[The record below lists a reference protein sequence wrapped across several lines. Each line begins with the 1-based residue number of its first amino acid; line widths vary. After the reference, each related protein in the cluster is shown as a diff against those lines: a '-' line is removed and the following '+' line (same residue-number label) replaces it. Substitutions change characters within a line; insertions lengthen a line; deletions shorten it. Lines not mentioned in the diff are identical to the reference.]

1 MERIEDLLIPQAL
14 VVAKESEE
22 VRELVDALETWGYKT
37 VWAKDGEAGYN
48 VLDSHEAV
56 HALIT
61 ELNAHRIDGMRL
73 LSVAKQR
80 NPEIC
85 VVVIANEADIHL
97 ATEAMR
103 QGAFDFQT
111 QPLNLLKM
119 KAVLERGLSLQRLAL
134 EVTDLHRRLDQRYGF
149 HNLIGNSPGMVAVYN
164 KIRQIAPTRAT
175 VLIMGETGTGK
186 GVVAQTI
193 HQNSPRRDAPFVTLS
208 CASLA
213 EGVIESELFGH
224 ERGAFTG
231 AIQTHKGRFEIADG
245 GTLFLDEVSETSL
258 ATQAKLLHVL
268 ENREFE
274 RVGGTRSIK
283 VDVRLIAA
291 SNRDLTRLVKEG
303 KFRED
308 LFFRLAVVMVKLPPL
323 RERQQDIP
331 RLVATFIREFNLE
344 HGKAIAGVSRG
355 AMDFLMQYDW
365 PGNVRELKNTI
376 EGMVVL
382 SASGRPLDMSD
393 LPEQILR
400 EVEPEMPR
408 GDLHLRVGMT
418 MEEIEKIAIEHT
430 LRSVGYDKQKASEIL
445 GIGLRTLYRK
455 QKRYRLDHEK
465 ALAGVRGFSDLLP
478 S

>member
-1 MERIEDLLIPQAL
+1 MDAIDDLLTPQAL
-14 VVAKESEE
+14 IVAKDADDIK
-22 VRELVDALETWGYKT
+22 ELQAALDSWGFKT

-48 VLDSHEAV
+48 VLDGPQVV

-61 ELNAHRIDGMRL
+61 ELNVHRIDGMRL

-85 VVVIANEADIHL
+85 VIMLASEAHIEL

-103 QGAFDFQT
+103 QGAYDFQT
-111 QPLNLLKM
+111 KPLNLKKI
-119 KAVLERGLSLQRLAL
+119 KAVLDRGLSLQRLAL

-164 KIRQIAPTRAT
+164 LIRHIAPTRAT
-175 VLIMGETGTGK
+175 VLITGETGTGK

-193 HQNSPRRDAPFVTLS
+193 HQNSSRRDAPFVTLN

-231 AIQTHKGRFEIADG
+231 AVQTHKGRFEIADG
-245 GTLFLDEVSETSL
+245 GTLFLDEVSEMSL
-258 ATQAKLLHVL
+258 ATQAKLLRVI
-268 ENREFE
+268 EDREFE
-274 RVGGTRSIK
+274 RVGGTRPIK

-291 SNRDLTRLVKEG
+291 SNRDLEQGVREG
-303 KFRED
+303 RFRED
-308 LFFRLAVVMVKLPPL
+308 LFFRLKVVPIKLPPL
-323 RERQQDIP
+323 RERRGDIP
-331 RLVATFIREFNLE
+331 RLVEAFMREFNLE
-344 HGKAIAGVSRG
+344 HEKYITGISRG
-355 AMDFLMQYDW
+355 AMDLLMQYYW

-376 EGMVVL
+376 EGLVVL
-382 SASGRPLDMSD
+382 SPSGRMLDVSD

-400 EVEPEMPR
+400 QVGSEMR
-408 GDLHLRVGMT
+408 AGDIHLRVGMT
-418 MEEIEKIAIEHT
+418 MEEIEQIAIEHT
-430 LRSVGYDKQKASEIL
+430 LRSVGYDKQKAAEML

-455 QKRYRLDHEK
+455 QKRYRL
-465 ALAGVRGFSDLLP
+465 R
-478 S
+478 

>member
-1 MERIEDLLIPQAL
+1 MDMTDDLLTPQAL
-14 VVAKESEE
+14 VVAKDSDD
-22 VRELVDALETWGYKT
+22 VKELLAALESWGFKT

-48 VLDSHEAV
+48 VLDGPEV
-56 HALIT
+56 LDALIT
-61 ELNAHRIDGMRL
+61 ELNVQRIDGMRL

-85 VVVIANEADIHL
+85 VIMIASDADIEL

-103 QGAFDFQT
+103 QGAYDFQT
-111 QPLNLLKM
+111 KPLNLK
-119 KAVLERGLSLQRLAL
+119 KIKVVLDRGLSLQRLAF

-149 HNLIGNSPGMVAVYN
+149 HNLIGNSRGMVAVYN
-164 KIRQIAPTRAT
+164 MIRQIAPTRAT

-186 GVVAQTI
+186 GVAAQTI
-193 HQNSPRRDAPFVTLS
+193 HQNSSRRDAPFVTLN

-245 GTLFLDEVSETSL
+245 GTLFLDEVSEMSL
-258 ATQAKLLHVL
+258 ATQAKLLHVI
-268 ENREFE
+268 EDREFE
-274 RVGGTRSIK
+274 RVGGTRPIK

-291 SNRDLTRLVKEG
+291 TNRDLEQQVKEG

-308 LFFRLAVVMVKLPPL
+308 LFFRLNVVTIKLPPL
-323 RERQQDIP
+323 RERKQDIP
-331 RLVATFIREFNLE
+331 RLVEAFLREFNIE
-344 HGKAIAGVSRG
+344 HEKYITGISRG
-355 AMDFLMQYDW
+355 AMDLLMQYHW

-376 EGMVVL
+376 EGMMVL
-382 SASGRPLDMSD
+382 SASGRLLDVSD
-393 LPEQILR
+393 LPEHILR
-400 EVEPEMPR
+400 QVELKTPAA
-408 GDLHLRVGMT
+408 DIHVRVGMT

-430 LRSVGYDKQKASEIL
+430 LRSVGYDKQKAAEIL

-455 QKRYRLDHEK
+455 QKRYQL
-465 ALAGVRGFSDLLP
+465 G
-478 S
+478 

>member
-1 MERIEDLLIPQAL
+1 MDMTDDLLTPQAL
-14 VVAKESEE
+14 VVAKDSDD
-22 VRELVDALETWGYKT
+22 VKELLAALDSWGFKT

-48 VLDSHEAV
+48 VLDGPEV
-56 HALIT
+56 LDALIT
-61 ELNAHRIDGMRL
+61 ELNVQRIDGMRL

-85 VVVIANEADIHL
+85 VIMIASDADIEL

-103 QGAFDFQT
+103 QGAYDFQT
-111 QPLNLLKM
+111 KPLNLK
-119 KAVLERGLSLQRLAL
+119 KIKVVLDRGLSLQRLAF

-149 HNLIGNSPGMVAVYN
+149 HNLIGNSRGMVAVYN
-164 KIRQIAPTRAT
+164 MIRQIAPTRAT

-186 GVVAQTI
+186 GVAAQTI
-193 HQNSPRRDAPFVTLS
+193 HQNSSRRDAPFVTLN

-245 GTLFLDEVSETSL
+245 GTLFLDEVSEMSL
-258 ATQAKLLHVL
+258 ATQAKLLHVI
-268 ENREFE
+268 EDREFE
-274 RVGGTRSIK
+274 RVGGTRPIK

-291 SNRDLTRLVKEG
+291 TNRDLEQQVKEG

-308 LFFRLAVVMVKLPPL
+308 LFFRLNVVSIKLPPL
-323 RERQQDIP
+323 RERKQDIP
-331 RLVATFIREFNLE
+331 RLVEAFLREFNIE
-344 HGKAIAGVSRG
+344 HEKYITGISRG
-355 AMDFLMQYDW
+355 AMDLLMQYHW

-376 EGMVVL
+376 EGMMVL
-382 SASGRPLDMSD
+382 SASGRLLDVSD
-393 LPEQILR
+393 LPEHILR
-400 EVEPEMPR
+400 QVELKTPAA
-408 GDLHLRVGMT
+408 DIHVRVGMT

-430 LRSVGYDKQKASEIL
+430 LRSVGYDKQKAAEIL

-455 QKRYRLDHEK
+455 QKRYQLR
-465 ALAGVRGFSDLLP
+465 
-478 S
+478 

>member
-1 MERIEDLLIPQAL
+1 MDMTDDLLTPQAL
-14 VVAKESEE
+14 VVAKDSDD
-22 VRELVDALETWGYKT
+22 VKELLVALDSWGFKT

-48 VLDSHEAV
+48 VLDGPEV
-56 HALIT
+56 LHALIT
-61 ELNAHRIDGMRL
+61 ELNVQRIDGMRL

-85 VVVIANEADIHL
+85 VIMIASDADIEL

-103 QGAFDFQT
+103 QGAYDFQT
-111 QPLNLLKM
+111 KPLNLK
-119 KAVLERGLSLQRLAL
+119 KIKVVLDRGLSLQRLAF

-149 HNLIGNSPGMVAVYN
+149 HNLIGNSRGMVAVYN
-164 KIRQIAPTRAT
+164 MIRQIAPTRAT

-186 GVVAQTI
+186 GVAAQTI
-193 HQNSPRRDAPFVTLS
+193 HQNSSRRDAPFVTLN

-245 GTLFLDEVSETSL
+245 GTLFLDEVSEMSL
-258 ATQAKLLHVL
+258 ATQAKLLHVI
-268 ENREFE
+268 EDREFE
-274 RVGGTRSIK
+274 RVGGTRPIK

-291 SNRDLTRLVKEG
+291 TNRDLEQQVKEG

-308 LFFRLAVVMVKLPPL
+308 LFFRLNVVSIKLPPL
-323 RERQQDIP
+323 RERKQDIP
-331 RLVATFIREFNLE
+331 RLVEAFLREFNIE
-344 HGKAIAGVSRG
+344 HEKYITGISRG
-355 AMDFLMQYDW
+355 AMDLLMQYYW

-376 EGMVVL
+376 EGMMVL
-382 SASGRPLDMSD
+382 SASGRLLDVSD
-393 LPEQILR
+393 LPEHILR
-400 EVEPEMPR
+400 QVELKTPAA
-408 GDLHLRVGMT
+408 DIHVRVGMT

-430 LRSVGYDKQKASEIL
+430 LRSVGYDKQKAAEIL

-455 QKRYRLDHEK
+455 QKRYQL
-465 ALAGVRGFSDLLP
+465 G
-478 S
+478 

>member
-1 MERIEDLLIPQAL
+1 MDMTDDLLTPQAL
-14 VVAKESEE
+14 VVAKDSDD
-22 VRELVDALETWGYKT
+22 VKELLVALDSWGFKT

-48 VLDSHEAV
+48 VLDGPEV
-56 HALIT
+56 LHALIT
-61 ELNAHRIDGMRL
+61 ELNVQRIDGMRL

-85 VVVIANEADIHL
+85 VIMIASDADIEL

-103 QGAFDFQT
+103 QGAYDFQT
-111 QPLNLLKM
+111 KPLNLK
-119 KAVLERGLSLQRLAL
+119 KIKVVLDRGLSLQRLAF

-149 HNLIGNSPGMVAVYN
+149 HNLIGNSRGMVAVYN
-164 KIRQIAPTRAT
+164 MIRQIAPTRAT

-186 GVVAQTI
+186 GVAAQTI
-193 HQNSPRRDAPFVTLS
+193 HQNSSRRDAPFVTLN

-245 GTLFLDEVSETSL
+245 GTLFLDEVSEMSL
-258 ATQAKLLHVL
+258 ATQAKLLHVI
-268 ENREFE
+268 EDREFE
-274 RVGGTRSIK
+274 RVGGTRPIK

-291 SNRDLTRLVKEG
+291 TNRDLEQQVKEG

-308 LFFRLAVVMVKLPPL
+308 LFFRLNVVTIKLPPL
-323 RERQQDIP
+323 RERKQDIP
-331 RLVATFIREFNLE
+331 RLVEAFLREFNIE
-344 HGKAIAGVSRG
+344 HEKYITGISRG
-355 AMDFLMQYDW
+355 AMDLLMQYHW

-376 EGMVVL
+376 EGMMVL
-382 SASGRPLDMSD
+382 SASGRMLDVSD
-393 LPEQILR
+393 LPEHILR
-400 EVEPEMPR
+400 QVELKTPAA
-408 GDLHLRVGMT
+408 DIHVRVGMT

-430 LRSVGYDKQKASEIL
+430 LRSVGYDKQKAAEIL

-455 QKRYRLDHEK
+455 QKRYQL
-465 ALAGVRGFSDLLP
+465 G
-478 S
+478 

>member
-1 MERIEDLLIPQAL
+1 MDMIDDLLTPQAL
-14 VVAKESEE
+14 VVAKDSDD
-22 VRELVDALETWGYKT
+22 VKELLAALDSWGFKT

-48 VLDSHEAV
+48 VLDGPEV
-56 HALIT
+56 LDALIT
-61 ELNAHRIDGMRL
+61 ELNVQRIDGMRL

-85 VVVIANEADIHL
+85 VIMIASDADIEL

-103 QGAFDFQT
+103 QGAYDFQT
-111 QPLNLLKM
+111 KPLNLK
-119 KAVLERGLSLQRLAL
+119 KIKVVLDRGLSLQRLAF

-149 HNLIGNSPGMVAVYN
+149 HNLIGNSRGMVAVYN
-164 KIRQIAPTRAT
+164 MIRQIAPTRAT

-186 GVVAQTI
+186 GVAAQTI
-193 HQNSPRRDAPFVTLS
+193 HQNSSRRDAPFVTLN

-245 GTLFLDEVSETSL
+245 GTLFLDEVSEMSL
-258 ATQAKLLHVL
+258 ATQAKLLHVI
-268 ENREFE
+268 EDREFE
-274 RVGGTRSIK
+274 RVGGTRPIK

-291 SNRDLTRLVKEG
+291 TNRDLEQQVKEG

-308 LFFRLAVVMVKLPPL
+308 LFFRLNVVTIKLPPL
-323 RERQQDIP
+323 RERKQDIP
-331 RLVATFIREFNLE
+331 RLVEAFLREFNIE
-344 HGKAIAGVSRG
+344 HEKYITGISRG
-355 AMDFLMQYDW
+355 AMDLLMQYHW

-376 EGMVVL
+376 EGMMVL
-382 SASGRPLDMSD
+382 SASGRMLDVSD
-393 LPEQILR
+393 LPEHILR
-400 EVEPEMPR
+400 QVELKTPAA
-408 GDLHLRVGMT
+408 DIHVRVGMT

-430 LRSVGYDKQKASEIL
+430 LRSVGYDKQKAAEIL

-455 QKRYRLDHEK
+455 QKRYQL
-465 ALAGVRGFSDLLP
+465 G
-478 S
+478 

>member
-1 MERIEDLLIPQAL
+1 ML
-14 VVAKESEE
+14 
-22 VRELVDALETWGYKT
+22 
-37 VWAKDGEAGYN
+37 AG
-48 VLDSHEAV
+48 
-56 HALIT
+56 
-61 ELNAHRIDGMRL
+61 
-73 LSVAKQR
+73 
-80 NPEIC
+80 
-85 VVVIANEADIHL
+85 EADIDL

-111 QPLNLLKM
+111 QPLNLEKM
-119 KAVLERGLSLQRLAL
+119 KAVLERGLSLQRLAF

-149 HNLIGNSPGMVAVYN
+149 HNLIGNSPGMIAVYN

-193 HQNSPRRDAPFVTLS
+193 HQNSPRRDAAFVTLN

-245 GTLFLDEVSETSL
+245 GTLFLDEVSEISL
-258 ATQAKLLHVL
+258 ATQAKLLRVL
-268 ENREFE
+268 EDRVFE
-274 RVGGTRSIK
+274 RVGSTRPIK

-291 SNRDLTRLVKEG
+291 SNRDLARLVREG

-308 LFFRLAVVMVKLPPL
+308 LFFRLKVVEIKLPPL
-323 RERQQDIP
+323 RERRQDIP
-331 RLVATFIREFNLE
+331 RLVETFLREFNAE
-344 HGKAIAGVSRG
+344 HGKGIAGISRG
-355 AMDFLMQYDW
+355 TMDFLMQYHW

-382 SASGRPLDMSD
+382 SISGRTLDVSD
-393 LPEQILR
+393 LSEQILR

-408 GDLHLRVGMT
+408 GEIHLRVGMT

-430 LRSVGYDKQKASEIL
+430 LRSVGYDKQKAAEIL

-455 QKRYRLDHEK
+455 QKRYRLDRDTVPAIRASSSLAALPTPRHSLPLRHE
-465 ALAGVRGFSDLLP
+465 GDD
-478 S
+478 